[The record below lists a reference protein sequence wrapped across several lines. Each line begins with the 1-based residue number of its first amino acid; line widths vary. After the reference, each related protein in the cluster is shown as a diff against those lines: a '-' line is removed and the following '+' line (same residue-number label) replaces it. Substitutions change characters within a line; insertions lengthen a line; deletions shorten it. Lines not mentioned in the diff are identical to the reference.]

1 MRKILFLPFLQIPT
15 GHHQVA
21 DALAHSLQKRLLATS
36 LKKVDFLSYIDERI
50 ERIVTSTYLKWI
62 GYSPQTYDWVYR
74 SFLYSASR
82 PKRSLQS
89 KSLLQNK
96 MLMLLEEEHPDLVV
110 CTQAYPSYIIDTL
123 KEQGKLTIPVINVYT
138 DFFINRIWGLKAI
151 DYHFVPDSTL
161 KNYLFNYLQIPR
173 EKIVVTGIP
182 IDERFTF
189 SPRTKLKGPPYRIL
203 ISGGNGGMGN
213 ILNLLATLNGAPR
226 FNYLVLCGYNY
237 KLFEQI
243 TALKRGDLFPLSY
256 ISSREEMNSL
266 YDRVDAI
273 ITKPGGVTISEAL
286 YKKLPIFV
294 HYALPGQE
302 EINLK
307 YLKANGFVHELNSQ
321 SSVEEQLWDVLN
333 DQARLSRWDKR
344 VEDYRLHLEKPAW
357 QKICELS
364 ETVGRNYW

>member
-161 KNYLFNYLQIPR
+161 KNYLFNYLQI
-173 EKIVVTGIP
+173 GY
-182 IDERFTF
+182 IDL
-189 SPRTKLKGPPYRIL
+189 PG
-203 ISGGNGGMGN
+203 
-213 ILNLLATLNGAPR
+213 
-226 FNYLVLCGYNY
+226 
-237 KLFEQI
+237 
-243 TALKRGDLFPLSY
+243 LKRYQLVEW
-256 ISSREEMNSL
+256 IA
-266 YDRVDAI
+266 AI
-273 ITKPGGVTISEAL
+273 V
-286 YKKLPIFV
+286 
-294 HYALPGQE
+294 
-302 EINLK
+302 
-307 YLKANGFVHELNSQ
+307 
-321 SSVEEQLWDVLN
+321 
-333 DQARLSRWDKR
+333 
-344 VEDYRLHLEKPAW
+344 EKPAAA
-357 QKICELS
+357 ES
-364 ETVGRNYW
+364 APGF